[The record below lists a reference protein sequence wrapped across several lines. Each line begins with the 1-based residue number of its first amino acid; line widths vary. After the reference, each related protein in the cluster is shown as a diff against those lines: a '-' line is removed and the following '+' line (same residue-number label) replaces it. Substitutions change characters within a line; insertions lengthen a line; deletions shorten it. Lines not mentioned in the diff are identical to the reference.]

1 MYRSLKV
8 EKANGMLRYS
18 LSGEVVSCMFFI
30 YSASLELFFQSF
42 MYREDCPLS
51 SECGRADVVAVSNG
65 SFKNASI
72 QTLVTDY
79 FELKKS
85 GSLTSFSR
93 RSFVSVLSGVKE
105 SVCKLVRKQSLI
117 PDFFCNVKIGHA
129 FVCHCTSVNAILS
142 NDSKTVRKP
151 SRASV
156 QSFVD

>member
-1 MYRSLKV
+1 M
-8 EKANGMLRYS
+8 
-18 LSGEVVSCMFFI
+18 
-30 YSASLELFFQSF
+30 
-42 MYREDCPLS
+42 
-51 SECGRADVVAVSNG
+51 SNG

-117 PDFFCNVKIGHA
+117 PDFFRNVKIGHA